1 MIKRQRMPKTH
12 VPLMEAIIG
21 LPFYTREEFRKQ
33 QQYAEDRF
41 GYESY
46 EQWIRSHR
54 ELRRKLEALGIVVIE
69 VPIDVEEMQQ
79 YFLQCGLRN
88 DAANRSQYVAR
99 KLFEQ
104 HDLRVP
110 LRR

>member
-1 MIKRQRMPKTH
+1 MIKRQKTRKTH
-12 VPLMEAIIG
+12 VPFMKAIIG

-41 GYESY
+41 GYENY
-46 EQWIRSHR
+46 EQWIHSHR

-69 VPIDVEEMQQ
+69 VPINVEEMQQ
-79 YFLQCGLRN
+79 YFLQHGLRN

-104 HDLRVP
+104 RDLVSSV
-110 LRR
+110 RR

>member
-1 MIKRQRMPKTH
+1 MMRRQRAQKKR
-12 VPLMEAIIG
+12 VPFMEAILG
-21 LPFYTREEFRKQ
+21 LPVYTREEFRKQ

-46 EQWIRSHR
+46 EQWMSAHR
-54 ELRRKLEALGIVVIE
+54 ELRRKLEALGVVVIE
-69 VPIDVEEMQQ
+69 VPINVEEMQQ
-79 YFLQCGLRN
+79 YFLQHGLRN

-104 HDLRVP
+104 RGRAWPV
-110 LRR
+110 RR

>member
-1 MIKRQRMPKTH
+1 
-12 VPLMEAIIG
+12 MEAIIG

-33 QQYAEDRF
+33 QHYAEDRF

-54 ELRRKLEALGIVVIE
+54 ELKRKLEALGIIVVE

-79 YFLQCGLRN
+79 YFLQHGLRN

-104 HDLRVP
+104 RDLVSP
-110 LRR
+110 VRR